1 MPDSYP
7 GRDSHPGRDSSTGP
21 DSSTGRGSY
30 SGRDSCPGG
39 NAEILDLGTHW
50 RQLVQNWVARRN
62 YHTVHD
68 TVSVSL
74 RFDLH
79 EAGRTVTVRFMTTK
93 KLLVAF
99 ATDGKFLRQDQIAIA
114 AAASNAWN
122 TEQLN
127 PMLSVWDVRG
137 PRPCLAGVCD
147 LPLTCRIT
155 QADFDVLANDW
166 VDRAR
171 QMFSRCH
178 QVFKL

>member
-1 MPDSYP
+1 MTAPDSYP
-7 GRDSHPGRDSSTGP
+7 GRDSFSGRDGRDSR
-21 DSSTGRGSY
+21 DSRDGRD
-30 SGRDSCPGG
+30 GRDSYPGRG
-39 NAEILDLGTHW
+39 AEIYDLGTHW

-74 RFDLH
+74 QFDLH
-79 EAGRTVTVRFMTTK
+79 EVGRTVTLRFMTTK
-93 KLLVAF
+93 RLLVVF
-99 ATDGKFLRQDQIAIA
+99 ATDGNFLRQDQLAVA

-155 QADFDVLANDW
+155 QADFDALANDW
-166 VDRAR
+166 VERAR